1 MRKSAGIF
9 LFDKTNR
16 MLVEH
21 PTNHDP
27 NFWSIPKG
35 MVEKY
40 EDEFDAAKRET
51 LEETSLDIDSIKVEL
66 LSFLPDTK
74 INKRKMLV
82 SFLLRTPEDLSEYP
96 FRCDSMVTFMGG
108 KDLEHPFPEVDD
120 FKWVT
125 IEEAFPLLHRSQV
138 EQLQF
143 IVDNNLI

>member
-108 KDLEHPFPEVDD
+108 KDLEHPFS
-120 FKWVT
+120 
-125 IEEAFPLLHRSQV
+125 RSR
-138 EQLQF
+138 
-143 IVDNNLI
+143 